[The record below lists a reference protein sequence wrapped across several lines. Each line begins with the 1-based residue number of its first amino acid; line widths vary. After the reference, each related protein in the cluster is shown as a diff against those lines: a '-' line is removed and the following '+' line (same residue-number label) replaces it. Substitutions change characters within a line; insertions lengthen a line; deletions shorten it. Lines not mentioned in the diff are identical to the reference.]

1 MGREARSRWRA
12 FSHACAVMRE
22 MTVLYCHRH
31 RAFFVVKIIHI
42 IKKKVRAIF
51 DPTHHHRECLM
62 GRVVSVSCLL
72 ALTDCSESFGGVRK
86 TFFWIVCRHCCWCQR
101 KFPDG
106 NPGKKNRAFVIRH
119 YGWIVYHDLSTRDGC
134 VFDGWWTFRV
144 LRKFDPSY
152 PGFRLWV
159 RRSVLPGLS
168 WQIGESLFRLL
179 KFAVNRRRGNFGQI
193 WLAKGSW

>member
-1 MGREARSRWRA
+1 MIGVAKKHSMCVKSRSRVIFITATMMGREARSRWRA

-86 TFFWIVCRHCCWCQR
+86 TFFWIVCRHCC
-101 KFPDG
+101 
-106 NPGKKNRAFVIRH
+106 
-119 YGWIVYHDLSTRDGC
+119 
-134 VFDGWWTFRV
+134 
-144 LRKFDPSY
+144 
-152 PGFRLWV
+152 
-159 RRSVLPGLS
+159 
-168 WQIGESLFRLL
+168 
-179 KFAVNRRRGNFGQI
+179 
-193 WLAKGSW
+193 